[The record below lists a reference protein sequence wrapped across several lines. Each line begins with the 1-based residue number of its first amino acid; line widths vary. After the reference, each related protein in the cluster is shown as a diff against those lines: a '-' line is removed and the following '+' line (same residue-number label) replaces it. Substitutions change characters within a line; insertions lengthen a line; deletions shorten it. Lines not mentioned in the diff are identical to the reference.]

1 MKLKQKLLVITSSCL
16 LIGSLSGTIAL
27 TTSAENSKA
36 ESNEIGT
43 IIYDTNEPAVN
54 PSSTYTDDEINARAA
69 KTIFLSAWIRV
80 SGKGGPGYYQ
90 KVTSSGFQKYYIQGY
105 FLKSYSGFVHSYS
118 EKSFELTIGFFN
130 DNNKLYYS
138 DPVTGGSSHG
148 ITSIGNDTYYFEENI
163 NDPHAFKGWLA
174 INGDKYYFGDDY
186 KAKKNGFFKIDNKS
200 YYFNKEGV
208 LVKGFQVINDKVYN
222 ISDTGEI
229 LTGWNSYNTGH
240 RFYFDEKQ
248 GGAAYTGWLK
258 TDPAGYMYFHPQSG
272 VMQKGVVKIDGE
284 TYVFTTN
291 PPGKNAFRKF
301 GWYTDTSNNYRY
313 YFDKNNEGKAV
324 KGTKI
329 IDGKSYT
336 FNNEG
341 ILQK

>member
-1 MKLKQKLLVITSSCL
+1 MKLNQKLLVITGGCL

-27 TTSAENSKA
+27 TTSAENKTA
-36 ESNEIGT
+36 ESTEIGT
-43 IIYDTNEPAVN
+43 IISDANVPAENPPITFADETISSRATDTL
-54 PSSTYTDDEINARAA
+54 
-69 KTIFLSAWIRV
+69 FLSTWIRV

-90 KVTSSGFQKYYIQGY
+90 KITSGGFQKYYIQGY
-105 FLKSYSGFVHSYS
+105 FLKSYSGFVNSYDG
-118 EKSFELTIGFFN
+118 KNIELAIGLFN
-130 DNNKLYYS
+130 KNNKLYYS

-148 ITSIGNDTYYFEENI
+148 ITTVGNDTYYFEENI
-163 NDPHAFKGWLA
+163 NDPYAFKGWLA
-174 INGDKYYFGDDY
+174 INGDKYYFGNDY
-186 KAKKNGFFKIDNKS
+186 KAKKNGFFTIDNKS
-200 YYFNKEGV
+200 YYFNKDGV

-229 LTGWNSYNTGH
+229 LTGWHSYNTGD
-240 RFYFDEKQ
+240 RFYFDGGQ

-258 TDPAGYMYFHPQSG
+258 TDPAGHMYFHPQSG
-272 VMQKGVVKIDGE
+272 AMQKGVVKIDGE

-291 PPGKNAFRKF
+291 PPGKNAFKKF
-301 GWYTDTSNNYRY
+301 GWYTDTSNNNRY
-313 YFDKNNEGKAV
+313 YFDKNNDGKAV

-341 ILQK
+341 VLQK